1 MDIPVYLVAGFLDA
15 GKTNFINGIL
25 EDGFAREDKTLL
37 LCCEEGEEEYEKKAL
52 DNVTVVTVDDEDELT
67 ADFCRELEKK
77 YRPKQVLIEYNG
89 MWQME
94 KLYRDVLPANWV
106 LYQIMTFVQAPTFE
120 LFVKNMG
127 QLMMEKITNADMLV
141 FNRCTPELKEALRA
155 RNLRMVNRRADIY
168 LEDNDGNS
176 EDYLTGN
183 ECPFDMTP
191 DLIDIPD
198 DDYGV
203 WYVDVMDHLDR
214 WDGKR
219 VHMKLLMCHSKKF
232 PGVHCPGRFVMTCCE
247 NDIQFVGV
255 VARARTSRR
264 TRTATGWTS
273 PPPSAR
279 SISRRIR
286 AKAPCCMWTRSPPA
300 PSPRRRSFRSES
312 KKEAMRCMAS
322 SANEKL
328 PPSARRGLFPFY
340 SSSGKGTMSLRHGRQ
355 QYASGHSR
363 RVRAGFHAS
372 PTAPTFSMLSRV
384 NHAGSFAPSGR
395 KYSPPRL

>member
-37 LCCEEGEEEYEKKAL
+37 LCCEEGELEYEQKALDNVTVVTVEDEAALTCSQCEEGEEEYEKKAL

-255 VARARTSRR
+255 VAKGKDLKAYKNRDWVEV
-264 TRTATGWTS
+264 TATVRKEYIEAYQGEGPVLYVDKITTC
-273 PPPSAR
+273 
-279 SISRRIR
+279 
-286 AKAPCCMWTRSPPA
+286 AKPA
-300 PSPRRRSFRSES
+300 QEVVSF
-312 KKEAMRCMAS
+312 
-322 SANEKL
+322 
-328 PPSARRGLFPFY
+328 
-340 SSSGKGTMSLRHGRQ
+340 
-355 QYASGHSR
+355 
-363 RVRAGFHAS
+363 
-372 PTAPTFSMLSRV
+372 
-384 NHAGSFAPSGR
+384 
-395 KYSPPRL
+395 